1 MMSADVFSFFFS
13 PLQRI
18 TIEEIKNDEWF
29 KKGYTPVRLVEYEDV
44 NLDDVYAAF
53 EDSEVSLVQ
62 C

>member
-1 MMSADVFSFFFS
+1 MTSADIFSFLFS

-18 TIEEIKNDEWF
+18 TIDEIKNDEWF
-29 KKGYTPVRLVEYEDV
+29 KKGYSPVRLIEYEDV